1 MHMTSRAR
9 ISKLMLVRIAVAVV
23 AVSLLSLHFK
33 LEIEMLGVLS
43 WFVPTGYL
51 LIFELPRAA
60 WKQNNPDQQE

>member
-1 MHMTSRAR
+1 
-9 ISKLMLVRIAVAVV
+9 MLVRIAVAVV
-23 AVSLLSLHFK
+23 AVSLLSLHYR

-60 WKQNNPDQQE
+60 RKQNNPDQ

>member
-1 MHMTSRAR
+1 
-9 ISKLMLVRIAVAVV
+9 V
-23 AVSLLSLHFK
+23 AVSLLSLHYR

-60 WKQNNPDQQE
+60 RKQNNPDQ